1 MLLQKEIKRIFQT
14 LIYQKIAHTEIMGLD
29 IVIRILDN
37 ANKLSLSTVVYSGES
52 YIPKSVRAC
61 LSHQLPLANRRIKTY
76 LQLNEENFQITLYY
90 LNRLEGFDDGVF
102 QELLEEF
109 ASQASLWRDH
119 LDEHDRNDLI
129 HVHFR

>member
-61 LSHQLPLANRRIKTY
+61 LSHQLPLASRRIKTY